1 MLLFPGERVR
11 TELERAI
18 FARPGSHPFRFRHG
32 HVRTANAFPTL
43 FAGVR
48 DADDDGI
55 GERRRTVTVEYYGV
69 GLAAIDYR
77 FDASD
82 GGGVPGP
89 NAADVV
95 GDMGRGDEAT
105 GVVGAVDA
113 GAFAFAKDGIGED
126 GAFRVLGDDDGFL
139 FRIFNDTVTKSA
151 CGVVGDVDA
160 GAFGAVKFAIDEGGV
175 GVSGEARAVVFTG
188 DVAVS
193 KGGFGFVGDDE
204 AVASSTSKRAT
215 FH

>member
-1 MLLFPGERVR
+1 M
-11 TELERAI
+11 
-18 FARPGSHPFRFRHG
+18 
-32 HVRTANAFPTL
+32 
-43 FAGVR
+43 R
-48 DADDDGI
+48 DADGDGI

-95 GDMGRGDEAT
+95 GDLGRGDEAT

-193 KGGFGFVGDDE
+193 KGGFGFVGDDD

>member
-11 TELERAI
+11 TELERAV
-18 FARPGSHPFRFRHG
+18 FARPGSHPFRFRYG

>member
-1 MLLFPGERVR
+1 M
-11 TELERAI
+11 
-18 FARPGSHPFRFRHG
+18 
-32 HVRTANAFPTL
+32 
-43 FAGVR
+43 R

-95 GDMGRGDEAT
+95 GDLGRGDEAT

-151 CGVVGDVDA
+151 CGVCVVCESTRALYRIRPKGRD
-160 GAFGAVKFAIDEGGV
+160 GARVAARGRR
-175 GVSGEARAVVFTG
+175 GETARFPRGSVFLTT
-188 DVAVS
+188 AR
-193 KGGFGFVGDDE
+193 
-204 AVASSTSKRAT
+204 T
-215 FH
+215 